1 MNSNKLSL
9 SRKTQNKSPKHDL
22 SNQISNVKTLKSV
35 KSIAMIYAYQPKSLK
50 ECLLKDRKAYS
61 NFFSHDGKCKSN
73 AIFLRSIISHFREW
87 KVEIEKREVDI
98 FQLILEEE
106 EMNSEV

>member
-1 MNSNKLSL
+1 MHSNKLSL
-9 SRKTQNKSPKHDL
+9 SRKTQNKSPKNDL
-22 SNQISNVKTLKSV
+22 SSQISNVRALKSV

-50 ECLLKDRKAYS
+50 DCLVKDRQAYT

-87 KVEIEKREVDI
+87 KIEIERREVDI
-98 FQLILEEE
+98 FQVILEED
-106 EMNSEV
+106 EMSG